1 MCVSARPATGLFV
14 LGEEDGTRAVIVGG
28 TEDLAETLRVILSVR
43 WHDLVLSRVS
53 DWSECIVALRRE
65 DPALFLVACE
75 DDVAQCCDLITQV
88 RSFSDVPLIVVG
100 VWEDVAARVRALET
114 GADDWIRPNSIP
126 MEFIAKVNAL
136 LRRYRG
142 WSDPEGGSYSN
153 GALSI
158 DFHTQ
163 EARMNGRRTG
173 LTPTEFKVL
182 CQLASHEGSVVSRE
196 ELLNHVWGP
205 GAYADP
211 EFLKKYIHRL
221 RLKLEEDPSEPRMI
235 LNRRGVG
242 YMLAAA
248 GASTN

>member
-1 MCVSARPATGLFV
+1 MK
-14 LGEEDGTRAVIVGG
+14 AVILGG
-28 TEDLAETLRVILSVR
+28 TEELAETLRVILKVR
-43 WHDLVLSRVS
+43 WRSLALIRVS
-53 DWSECIVALRRE
+53 DCSECLVALRRE
-65 DPALFLVACE
+65 EPSLFLVACG
-75 DDVAQCCDLITQV
+75 DNVAQCCDLITQV
-88 RSFSDVPLIVVG
+88 RSFSDAPLIVVG
-100 VWEDVAARVRALET
+100 LCDDVIDKVRALET

-142 WSDPEGGSYSN
+142 WNGPQADKYSN

-163 EARMNGRRTG
+163 EARLNGKRTD
-173 LTPTEFKVL
+173 LSPTEFKVL
-182 CQLASHEGSVVSRE
+182 CQLARHEGSVVTRAD
-196 ELLNHVWGP
+196 LLNSVWGP
-205 GAYADP
+205 GEHADP

-221 RLKLEEDPSEPRMI
+221 RLKLEEDPAEPRMI

-248 GASTN
+248 GASTS